1 MTPELIQPV
10 FFFFKDVVFPGATLR
25 TGLDG
30 PPEIEAEVSHTEGDT
45 YRISRFSLTINV
57 NLAQTSKPKRASCR

>member
-10 FFFFKDVVFPGATLR
+10 FFFLR
-25 TGLDG
+25 SRVPWGYITTGLDG
-30 PPEIEAEVSHTEGDT
+30 PPETEAEVSHTEGDT

-57 NLAQTSKPKRASCR
+57 NQAQTSKPKITLCR